1 MSSLLNKAVSH
12 ALLFSLTLTG
22 LPADQQVEG
31 AHSAKG
37 DLLGQIVD
45 REGSSVPQHHCLAQQ
60 WSGRAHLKL
69 LPLQND
75 IRSVIAI
82 HTN

>member
-1 MSSLLNKAVSH
+1 MCSFLHRGVCP

-22 LPADQQVEG
+22 FPADQQVEG

-45 REGSSVPQHHCLAQQ
+45 REGSSVPQHDCLAQQ
-60 WSGRAHLKL
+60 RSGRAHLKL
-69 LPLQND
+69 VSLQND
-75 IRSVIAI
+75 I
-82 HTN
+82 